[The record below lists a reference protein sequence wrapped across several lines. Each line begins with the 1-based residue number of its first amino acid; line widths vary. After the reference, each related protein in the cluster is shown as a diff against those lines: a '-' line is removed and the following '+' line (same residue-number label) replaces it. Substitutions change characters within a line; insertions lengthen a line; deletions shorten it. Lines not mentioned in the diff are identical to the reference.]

1 MLNNL
6 NQPKGSTIGVLRDGR
21 TVQETFDSL
30 MYTEV
35 LLKAG
40 KENAEWNRASLQAA
54 ADSTKLLAVPAGEYY
69 ISAHVT
75 LRTGNVIVGRGAN
88 AFSSGYTRLVCETPG
103 EGIFW
108 YTDDAS
114 TGQKRMPQVYNMG
127 LKGDYPIRFNDERTA
142 IIADQGASNVPYGM
156 VPVVQ
161 FCTIDPLTNGVGIGI
176 SASKMFDGAFSF
188 NEIAN
193 FDTGVLLNGC
203 DLMFVAHN
211 RIRNAHKYMV
221 LELGVGTFGSQ
232 NEIYHNDILHAGSP
246 NCIFIKSTARH
257 VRIYDNYLEQASGT
271 AGQALIGFI
280 DASEVDSPSFNGNAP
295 AVRAS
300 TIIKDNRIDGQYFAK
315 YFVYK
320 YQPSSQTYGVI
331 EDVSTVGPNTG
342 LGANH
347 LVLVD
352 ASGNTVDRVP
362 FLYNSVQPC
371 SFRFSGPRF
380 GKWNGYSSVS
390 DFSLKLT
397 GLNMSMWGTSLGGN
411 SFKDYLYARGNSL
424 ILTSGFTAAAVLQ
437 FPVGTLVRPSSQY
450 AIKVTAKCSSG
461 SETLTFAGVANGV
474 GQTSVSMQLS
484 TEPTSATTQFT
495 SGTTQSGF
503 SLGRSNNGSDIEIL
517 AIEFIKLY
525 SLEYSV
531 VADTGATTVYRG
543 SGDVVISASGNLQFP
558 AYVVL
563 RYIGGSLKEVY
574 KSVTDAAV
582 IDITWSVSGQTL
594 TVNITGSGGG
604 KRFSVTQEEV

>member
-35 LLKAG
+35 SLKAG

-103 EGIFW
+103 EGVFW
-108 YTDDAS
+108 YTGDTS

-176 SASKMFDGAFSF
+176 SASKMFDGVFSF

-193 FDTGVLLNGC
+193 F
-203 DLMFVAHN
+203 
-211 RIRNAHKYMV
+211 
-221 LELGVGTFGSQ
+221 
-232 NEIYHNDILHAGSP
+232 
-246 NCIFIKSTARH
+246 
-257 VRIYDNYLEQASGT
+257 
-271 AGQALIGFI
+271 
-280 DASEVDSPSFNGNAP
+280 
-295 AVRAS
+295 
-300 TIIKDNRIDGQYFAK
+300 
-315 YFVYK
+315 
-320 YQPSSQTYGVI
+320 
-331 EDVSTVGPNTG
+331 
-342 LGANH
+342 
-347 LVLVD
+347 
-352 ASGNTVDRVP
+352 
-362 FLYNSVQPC
+362 
-371 SFRFSGPRF
+371 
-380 GKWNGYSSVS
+380 
-390 DFSLKLT
+390 
-397 GLNMSMWGTSLGGN
+397 
-411 SFKDYLYARGNSL
+411 
-424 ILTSGFTAAAVLQ
+424 
-437 FPVGTLVRPSSQY
+437 
-450 AIKVTAKCSSG
+450 
-461 SETLTFAGVANGV
+461 
-474 GQTSVSMQLS
+474 
-484 TEPTSATTQFT
+484 
-495 SGTTQSGF
+495 
-503 SLGRSNNGSDIEIL
+503 
-517 AIEFIKLY
+517 
-525 SLEYSV
+525 
-531 VADTGATTVYRG
+531 DTGATTVYRG

-604 KRFSVTQEEV
+604 KRFSITQEEV

>member
-35 LLKAG
+35 SLKTG
-40 KENAEWNRASLQAA
+40 RENAELNRASLQAA

-69 ISAHVT
+69 ISSHVT
-75 LRTGNVIVGRGAN
+75 LRTGNVIVGRGAS

-108 YTDDAS
+108 YTGDTS

-280 DASEVDSPSFNGNAP
+280 DVSEVDAPSFNGNAP

-320 YQPSSQTYGVI
+320 YQPANQTYGVI

-342 LGANH
+342 LGADH

-352 ASGNTVDRVP
+352 ASGNTIDRVP
-362 FLYNSVQPC
+362 FLYNSVQTC

-380 GKWNGYSSVS
+380 GKWNGYSSMS
-390 DFSLKLT
+390 DFSLKMT

-582 IDITWSVSGQTL
+582 IDIAWSVSGQTL

>member
-35 LLKAG
+35 SLKAG

-108 YTDDAS
+108 YTDDTS

-280 DASEVDSPSFNGNAP
+280 DASEVDAPSFNGNAP

-362 FLYNSVQPC
+362 FLYNSVQTC

-380 GKWNGYSSVS
+380 GKWNGYSSMS

-543 SGDVVISASGNLQFP
+543 SGDVAISASGNLQFP

-582 IDITWSVSGQTL
+582 IDIAWSISGQTL

>member
-1 MLNNL
+1 MLTNL

-21 TVQETFDSL
+21 TVQEAFDSL

-35 LLKAG
+35 TLKSG
-40 KENAEWNRASLQAA
+40 RENAEANRVSLQAA
-54 ADSTKLLAVPAGEYY
+54 ADSTKLISIPAGEYFV
-69 ISAHVT
+69 SAHIT

-88 AFSSGYTRLVCETPG
+88 AFSSGYTRLVCETTG
-103 EGIFW
+103 EGVFW
-108 YTDDAS
+108 YTGDTS
-114 TGQKRMPQVYNMG
+114 TGQKRMPQIYNMG

-142 IIADQGASNVPYGM
+142 IIADQAASNVPYGM

-176 SASKMFDGAFSF
+176 SASKMFDGVFSF

-203 DLMFVAHN
+203 DLMYVAHN
-211 RIRNAHKYMV
+211 RIRNAYKYMV

-232 NEIYHNDILHAGSP
+232 NEIYHNDILHAGSAD
-246 NCIFIKSTARH
+246 CIFIKSTARH

-271 AGQALIGFI
+271 SGQALIGFI
-280 DASEVDSPSFNGNAP
+280 DASAVDAPVFNGNAA

-300 TIIKDNRIDGQYFAK
+300 TIIKDNRIDGQHFAK

-320 YQPSSQTYGVI
+320 YQPSGQTYGVI

-352 ASGNTVDRVP
+352 ASGVTIDRVP

-380 GKWNGYSSVS
+380 GKWNGYNSAS
-390 DFSLKLT
+390 DYALKMT
-397 GLNMSMWGTSLGGN
+397 GSNMSMWGTSLGGN
-411 SFKDYLYARGNSL
+411 NLKDYLSARGNSL
-424 ILTSGFTAAAVLQ
+424 ILSSGFTAAAVLQ
-437 FPVGTLVRPSSQY
+437 FPSGTLIRPNSQY

-461 SETLTFAGVANGV
+461 SETLTFAGVANGT
-474 GQTSVSMQLS
+474 GQTSVTMQLS
-484 TEPTSATTQFT
+484 TEPVSATAQFT
-495 SGTTQSGF
+495 SGSTKSGF
-503 SLGRSNNGSDIEIL
+503 ALGRSNNGADIEII

-525 SLEYSV
+525 SVEYSV
-531 VADTGATTVYRG
+531 ASDTGTVTVYR
-543 SGDVVISASGNLQFP
+543 STGDIVISAAGNNQFP
-558 AYVVL
+558 AYTVL
-563 RYIGGSLKEVY
+563 RYIGGSLREVY
-574 KSVTDAAV
+574 KSITDAAV
-582 IDITWSVSGQTL
+582 IAIGWSISGQTL
-594 TVNITGSGGG
+594 TVNVTGTGGG
-604 KRFSVTQEEV
+604 KQFSVTQEEV